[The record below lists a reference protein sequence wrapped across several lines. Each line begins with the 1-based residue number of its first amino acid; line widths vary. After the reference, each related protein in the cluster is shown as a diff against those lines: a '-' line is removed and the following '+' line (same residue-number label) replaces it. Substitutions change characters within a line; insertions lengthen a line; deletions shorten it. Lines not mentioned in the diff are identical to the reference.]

1 MEHVVEC
8 QPSMCLAEETLFVV
22 RLQGA
27 KEKRLEGDEH
37 MAVVE
42 EFVMA
47 VSKRHPHALIQFEDF
62 QTDRAFAILERFR
75 DKVLCFNGG
84 QSCMCRP
91 ATGGFALEMRPS
103 ASVVGAAAEC
113 ACAHGLS

>member
-1 MEHVVEC
+1 
-8 QPSMCLAEETLFVV
+8 MCFAEKRLRVAS
-22 RLQGA
+22 LQGA
-27 KEKRLEGDEH
+27 KEKRLEGEEH

-47 VSKRHPHALIQFEDF
+47 VNKRHPHALIQFEDF

-84 QSCMCRP
+84 QGCS
-91 ATGGFALEMRPS
+91 L
-103 ASVVGAAAEC
+103 AAGSM
-113 ACAHGLS
+113 ACTDLQLVFVL

>member
-1 MEHVVEC
+1 MRPAQKILYAVC
-8 QPSMCLAEETLFVV
+8 
-22 RLQGA
+22 LQGA

-47 VSKRHPHALIQFEDF
+47 VNKRHPHALIQFEDF

-84 QSCMCRP
+84 QGCRV
-91 ATGGFALEMRPS
+91 AAGS
-103 ASVVGAAAEC
+103 AGC
-113 ACAHGLS
+113 AVLQLVLLL